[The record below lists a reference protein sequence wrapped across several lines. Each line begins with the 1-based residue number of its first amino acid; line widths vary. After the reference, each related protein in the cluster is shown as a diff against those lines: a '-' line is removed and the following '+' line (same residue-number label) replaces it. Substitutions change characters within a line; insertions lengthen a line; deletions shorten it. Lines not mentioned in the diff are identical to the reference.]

1 MAFPEC
7 FTCSLRSFHT
17 CEVSMYILFT
27 SYSILF
33 WQSIC
38 SFTEVLRYFW
48 WASGFRIIGVE
59 THFLTCGLWP
69 PPMDSCYWMQLSGGR
84 TCKIF
89 WLFQSY
95 KIYSESI
102 YYQYIQP
109 KIYSE
114 LNAKWIQDLS
124 SIANLCCSMWF
135 NYRNIHVHVL
145 PTRLPQH
152 IDKDC
157 LKHLCGTNCCVF
169 TAHTKSS
176 TFNKFNYENI

>member
-7 FTCSLRSFHT
+7 FTCSLLRSFHT

-135 NYRNIHVHVL
+135 NYSLGFKKHTCACTAYKAT
-145 PTRLPQH
+145 PTYWQRLPQTFVWYE
-152 IDKDC
+152 
-157 LKHLCGTNCCVF
+157 LLCFYCTYKIF
-169 TAHTKSS
+169 H
-176 TFNKFNYENI
+176 F